1 LKEKQVGQL
10 WTAIEEESQKDISA
24 MKLQDSKK
32 EIDQDKLRNL
42 NDEDEVEQ
50 QFKDL

>member
-1 LKEKQVGQL
+1 
-10 WTAIEEESQKDISA
+10 
-24 MKLQDSKK
+24 MKLQASKK

>member
-1 LKEKQVGQL
+1 
-10 WTAIEEESQKDISA
+10 
-24 MKLQDSKK
+24 MKVQASKK

-50 QFKDL
+50 QFKDLQALNEDDDMETV